1 MADADPQAATGS
13 AEPAASEA
21 PKPYT
26 GMGAGFLETPA
37 KTAPET
43 TDGQPD
49 DAKTQETPA
58 PTTEK
63 TPPDEQERGYL
74 RQADYTRKT
83 QELARQREAFQADM
97 AQKQKEMDERIRQ
110 LTALPQRQTEPP
122 KDPMG
127 QYAAML
133 QQRMADPSAPPE
145 ARANAQWELQG
156 IQAVQQAIQQAIEAA
171 VGPLKEGLQ
180 ALPTLQQQLQGF
192 TQAQQQE
199 QLRILQEQKEAAI
212 EAYGDEIYNAWAP
225 KLAGLVVQNGRYVP
239 IADPVTGDPMTL
251 AELIGRLSGKAAAGV
266 NEVKDATR
274 NARTAA
280 KRQAGFRSVQPP
292 VQTKGGHWEREDA
305 IALIRQTS

>member
-1 MADADPQAATGS
+1 MAEADPQVEAGS

-37 KTAPET
+37 KTAPGP
-43 TDGQPD
+43 TDGHPD

-58 PTTEK
+58 STTEK
-63 TPPDEQERGYL
+63 TPPAEQERGYL
-74 RQADYTRKT
+74 RQEDYSRKT
-83 QELARQREAFQADM
+83 KELARQREAFQAEM
-97 AQKQKEMDERIRQ
+97 AQKQREMDARIRQ

-145 ARANAQWELQG
+145 TRANAQWELQG
-156 IQAVQQAIQQAIEAA
+156 IQAVQQAIQQAIESA

-212 EAYGDEIYNAWAP
+212 EAYGEEVYNAWAP
-225 KLAGLVVQNGRYVP
+225 KLAGLVVQGGRYVP
-239 IADPVTGDPMTL
+239 VADPVTGDPMTL
-251 AELIGRLSGKAAAGV
+251 AELIGRLSGKNAAKV
-266 NEVKDATR
+266 NGVKDATR
-274 NARTAA
+274 TARTAA
-280 KRQAGFRSVQPP
+280 KRQAGFHSVQPP
-292 VQTKGGHWEREDA
+292 VQTKDGTLSRDDA
-305 IALIRQTS
+305 IAMIRQTS